1 MKNKNSLNTLY
12 FILFLLGL
20 ILMLT
25 VIEIKLFTM
34 NIYGGLLGIAFTLMI
49 IGYLGIELY

>member
-20 ILMLT
+20 ILLLT

-34 NIYGGLLGIAFTLMI
+34 NIYGGLLGIAFTLII
-49 IGYLGIELY
+49 IGYLGMEL

>member
-12 FILFLLGL
+12 CILFLLGFIL
-20 ILMLT
+20 ILT

-34 NIYGGLLGIAFTLMI
+34 NIYGGLLGIAFTLML
-49 IGYLGIELY
+49 IGYLGMEV

>member
-12 FILFLLGL
+12 CILFSLGI
-20 ILMLT
+20 ILMIT

-34 NIYGGLLGIAFTLMI
+34 NIYGGLLGVAFTLMI
-49 IGYLGIELY
+49 IGYLGMQV